1 MDRGLNELLKWSLE
15 NSNAPNVADQDG
27 ANAAAAPQQQSS
39 ARDPN
44 LEALNVL
51 LGGPSDAELMQA
63 SISVITSTDT
73 SVPLSDKLV
82 AFDNLEQLVEQ
93 IDNANNLGSLGLWS
107 PLLGMLDSDEAEL
120 RKMAAWCA
128 GTAVQNNVPCQERL
142 LALGGI
148 PRLASLAVKESED
161 KGVRRKA
168 VYALSSAVRNYQ
180 PGMNVLTEELA
191 KTGYGGGEVDASN
204 MDAVDGIISDLRQ
217 KATDASA

>member
-1 MDRGLNELLKWSLE
+1 MNELLKWSIE
-15 NSNAPNVADQDG
+15 NSAVPTADGRDNSNLST
-27 ANAAAAPQQQSS
+27 ATPPPPQQQGSN
-39 ARDPN
+39 RTPD

-63 SISVITSTDT
+63 SMSVITSNDT
-73 SVPLSDKLV
+73 EVSLDDKLV

-93 IDNANNLGSLGLWS
+93 IDNANNLGNLGLWS
-107 PLLGMLDSDEAEL
+107 PLLSMLESEEAEL

-128 GTAVQNNVPCQERL
+128 GTAVQNNAPCQERL

-148 PRLASLAVKESED
+148 PKLAALASGEAEKPE
-161 KGVRRKA
+161 VRRKA

-191 KTGYGGGEVDASN
+191 KTGYSGGEVDALN
-204 MDAVDGIISDLRQ
+204 MDAVDGIIGDLRE
-217 KATDASA
+217 KAGAGSA